1 MPTPF
6 MRFPEIYAVIDPDNT
21 LEEVHENNNL
31 SFNTFL
37 LSCTT
42 DCPIPDLSVT
52 PASIRFDAETFTNS
66 IVQIEVDVNTAEDVT
81 DAVVSLFNGTLQQG
95 TRIGD
100 YTIGYIE
107 EDSTGTALFTWDT
120 TGLPAGNYTLSVDV
134 RSEDGELVTSN
145 NRTNTIITLIDVPT
159 ATPTDTNTPTP
170 TDTGTPTNTP
180 TATATDTDTPT
191 ATSTPTNTPTATAPE
206 LTATAGG
213 ATLTPTTAADDTPTA
228 TATDTDTPTATS

>member
-1 MPTPF
+1 MLWRYDPEKGFALDDQRQRNLNWELIADERNPSPGQAINLLVPVYNYSLVQLDNIDVHFFLGDPRTGGQFIGETTTGPIPPRGSVTVALPWTVPTPF

-120 TGLPAGNYTLSVDV
+120 TGLPPGTTPFRWMCGAK
-134 RSEDGELVTSN
+134 
-145 NRTNTIITLIDVPT
+145 T
-159 ATPTDTNTPTP
+159 ANW
-170 TDTGTPTNTP
+170 
-180 TATATDTDTPT
+180 
-191 ATSTPTNTPTATAPE
+191 
-206 LTATAGG
+206 
-213 ATLTPTTAADDTPTA
+213 
-228 TATDTDTPTATS
+228 